1 MLIKRIENIGFKCI
15 YKDPVI
21 ANSVSNWVE
30 QSIAFEFCDHSVKRF
45 SPPSEIELSSFNM
58 QFGIQFSSENNCFFL
73 QSWEKG
79 IYCFDLD
86 DGSLLWLHKRKRAC
100 DIALI
105 KENLF
110 VYFLGFGIVR
120 IDISTGEFI
129 ERFSYTS
136 DGFFCIADDAFFIGP
151 EYAKYLLVDT
161 DFRIVKQFPVSDI
174 NPNSCEYFVLQKV
187 SKENYHIVF
196 EGIECD
202 STDDFIVDTN
212 DGASSPYTFKRR
224 LSISR

>member
-21 ANSVSNWVE
+21 ASSVSNWVE

-45 SPPSEIELSSFNM
+45 SLPAEIELSSFNM
-58 QFGIQFSSENNCFFL
+58 QFGIQFSSKNNCFFL

-79 IYCFDLD
+79 VYCFDLD

-120 IDISTGEFI
+120 IDISTGESI

-136 DGFFCIADDAFFIGP
+136 EGFFGIADDAFFIGP
-151 EYAKYLLVDT
+151 KYARYLLVDT
-161 DFRIVKQFPVSDI
+161 GFRIIKRFPISDV
-174 NPNSCEYFVLQKV
+174 NPNGCEYFVLQKV
-187 SKENYHIVF
+187 GKENDQIVL

-202 STDDFIVDTN
+202 SVDDFIVD
-212 DGASSPYTFKRR
+212 ASDSANSPYAFRR
-224 LSISR
+224 HLFI